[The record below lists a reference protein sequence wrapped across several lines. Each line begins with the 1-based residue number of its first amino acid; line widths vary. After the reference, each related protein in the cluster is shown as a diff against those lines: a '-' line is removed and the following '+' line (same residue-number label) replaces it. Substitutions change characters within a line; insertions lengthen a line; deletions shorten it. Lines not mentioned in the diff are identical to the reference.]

1 MLRSQMMSILLNF
14 LILKLPTLPLPDSQ
28 TTYYAELD
36 LLQQQKQN
44 NNKFYWKLEIYLITF
59 ILPPASSL

>member
-1 MLRSQMMSILLNF
+1 MSILLNF

-44 NNKFYWKLEIYLITF
+44 NNKLLKIGNITNYIYFPTRK
-59 ILPPASSL
+59 

>member
-1 MLRSQMMSILLNF
+1 MSILLNF

-36 LLQQQKQN
+36 LLQQQKQS
-44 NNKFYWKLEIYLITF
+44 NNKLLKIGNITNYIYFPTRK
-59 ILPPASSL
+59 

>member
-1 MLRSQMMSILLNF
+1 MLRNQMMSILLNF

-28 TTYYAELD
+28 TTYYAALD

-44 NNKFYWKLEIYLITF
+44 NNKLLKIGNITNYFYFPTRK
-59 ILPPASSL
+59 